1 MNYFRYKQF
10 NKDVITVAVGY
21 YLRYALSYRDI
32 SEILRERGVNVHHST
47 VYRWVQEYAPILYQI
62 WKKKHKKAYYKWRI
76 DETYIKI
83 KGKWSYLYRA
93 IDAEGHTL
101 DIWLRKQRDNHS
113 AYAFIK
119 RLIKQFG
126 KPQKVITDQ
135 APSTKAAMAKVIKA
149 FKLKPDC
156 HCTSK
161 YLNNLIEQDHRH
173 IKVRKTRYQ
182 SINTAKNTLKGIE
195 CIYALYKK
203 NRRSL
208 QIYGFSP
215 CHEISIML
223 AS

>member
-62 WKKKHKKAYYKWRI
+62 WKKKHKKLITNGVLMRR
-76 DETYIKI
+76 TSKI

-126 KPQKVITDQ
+126 K
-135 APSTKAAMAKVIKA
+135 
-149 FKLKPDC
+149 
-156 HCTSK
+156 TSK
-161 YLNNLIEQDHRH
+161 GNY
-173 IKVRKTRYQ
+173 
-182 SINTAKNTLKGIE
+182 
-195 CIYALYKK
+195 
-203 NRRSL
+203 RS
-208 QIYGFSP
+208 GTFNEDSNG
-215 CHEISIML
+215 
-223 AS
+223 

>member
-1 MNYFRYKQF
+1 M
-10 NKDVITVAVGY
+10 
-21 YLRYALSYRDI
+21 
-32 SEILRERGVNVHHST
+32 
-47 VYRWVQEYAPILYQI
+47 
-62 WKKKHKKAYYKWRI
+62 
-76 DETYIKI
+76 
-83 KGKWSYLYRA
+83 
-93 IDAEGHTL
+93 
-101 DIWLRKQRDNHS
+101 WLRKQRDNHS
-113 AYAFIK
+113 AYVFIK

-135 APSTKAAMAKVIKA
+135 APSTKVAMAKVIKA

-173 IKVRKTRYQ
+173 IKVRKARYQ

>member
-1 MNYFRYKQF
+1 FKELPIYPCMPVTQIF
-10 NKDVITVAVGY
+10 IH
-21 YLRYALSYRDI
+21 LSFP
-32 SEILRERGVNVHHST
+32 T
-47 VYRWVQEYAPILYQI
+47 
-62 WKKKHKKAYYKWRI
+62 
-76 DETYIKI
+76 
-83 KGKWSYLYRA
+83 
-93 IDAEGHTL
+93 
-101 DIWLRKQRDNHS
+101 
-113 AYAFIK
+113 
-119 RLIKQFG
+119 
-126 KPQKVITDQ
+126 KV
-135 APSTKAAMAKVIKA
+135 AMAKVIKA

>member
-1 MNYFRYKQF
+1 MNNFRYKQF
-10 NKDVITVAVGY
+10 DKDVITVAVGY
-21 YLRYALSYRDI
+21 YLRHVLSYRDI
-32 SEILRERGVNVHHST
+32 SEILREIGVNIHHST
-47 VYRWVQEYAPILYQI
+47 VYQWVKEYAPILYQI
-62 WKKKHKKAYYKWRI
+62 QKKKNNKAYYKWRI

-83 KGKWSYLYRA
+83 KGKWCYLYRA
-93 IDAEGHTL
+93 IDADGHTL
-101 DIWLRKQRDNHS
+101 DIWLRKKRDNQS

-126 KPQKVITDQ
+126 KPQTIITDQ
-135 APSTKAAMAKVIKA
+135 APSTKVAMSKLMKD
-149 FKLKPDC
+149 FKLKPNC

-161 YLNNLIEQDHRH
+161 YLNNLIEQDHRY
-173 IKVRKTRYQ
+173 IKVRKTRYR

-195 CIYALYKK
+195 CIYGLYKK

>member
-10 NKDVITVAVGY
+10 NKDVITVAFGLKNMPQFY
-21 YLRYALSYRDI
+21 IKFGRKSIKKLI
-32 SEILRERGVNVHHST
+32 TNGV
-47 VYRWVQEYAPILYQI
+47 L
-62 WKKKHKKAYYKWRI
+62 
-76 DETYIKI
+76 IKI

-119 RLIKQFG
+119 CLIKQFG

-135 APSTKAAMAKVIKA
+135 APSTKVAMAKVIKT
-149 FKLKPDC
+149 FKLNPDC

-161 YLNNLIEQDHRH
+161 YLNNLIEQDHHH
-173 IKVRKTRYQ
+173 IKVRKTIYQ

-195 CIYALYKK
+195 YIYGLYKK

-215 CHEISIML
+215 CHEISHML

>member
-1 MNYFRYKQF
+1 MR
-10 NKDVITVAVGY
+10 
-21 YLRYALSYRDI
+21 R
-32 SEILRERGVNVHHST
+32 
-47 VYRWVQEYAPILYQI
+47 
-62 WKKKHKKAYYKWRI
+62 
-76 DETYIKI
+76 
-83 KGKWSYLYRA
+83 
-93 IDAEGHTL
+93 TL
-101 DIWLRKQRDNHS
+101 DIWLRKQRDHHA

-135 APSTKAAMAKVIKA
+135 ASSTKVAMAKVIKA
-149 FKLKPDC
+149 FKLNPDC

-161 YLNNLIEQDHRH
+161 YLNSLIEQDHRH

-215 CHEISIML
+215 WHEISHML

>member
-1 MNYFRYKQF
+1 
-10 NKDVITVAVGY
+10 
-21 YLRYALSYRDI
+21 
-32 SEILRERGVNVHHST
+32 
-47 VYRWVQEYAPILYQI
+47 
-62 WKKKHKKAYYKWRI
+62 
-76 DETYIKI
+76 
-83 KGKWSYLYRA
+83 
-93 IDAEGHTL
+93 
-101 DIWLRKQRDNHS
+101 LRKQRDNHS

-126 KPQKVITDQ
+126 KPQKIITDQ
-135 APSTKAAMAKVIKA
+135 APSTKVAMAKVIKA
-149 FKLKPDC
+149 FKLIFDC

-161 YLNNLIEQDHRH
+161 YLNNLIEQGHRH